1 MDRMKIL
8 WAGLIC
14 AGLLAQAVMG
24 EEVAYPRFSPLP
36 MIEDSSKT
44 NTIPQDLSLTFGTA
58 MPVVSADAEHVR
70 VTLEDG
76 RIVRLRRQDVMIPAK
91 PIQAVQGPSFAIEG
105 RVLLS
110 FWDSPLRA
118 QGFLRDGP
126 SAQTRPILV
135 EAGTEGMP
143 ALLPL
148 SDRMEAT
155 SRTGRSIWIAEG
167 LIPMVKEALP
177 LAAQNQ
183 SSSMPPVALH
193 IIVDGTGYTRTFSE
207 QRLEALSRR
216 LDSAPD
222 GLGGSLHLTR
232 TILLDTGKPLG
243 PEAVALSDLR
253 RRLPDAATGRAEAN
267 GLSVALTEALSNLS
281 AEIKTDAEVG
291 RASLILVLLGPVLR
305 TDNLESAT
313 FSAATA
319 ALQEQAR
326 QGARIGVLAGSAT
339 PEPSDVP
346 ARLLA
351 GLGAGFPGVVVGFDT
366 DLAQEIVALSAGIHQ
381 RDSASELS
389 LLCKIAKEK
398 TVPCLSGS
406 DPDNLSAFLPLLADK
421 SLEWFSLPL
430 WFVVDGN
437 TLMFAETSLPEEQ
450 AKESPEMIAILKR
463 QIAMLQAEVETTQ
476 RQLASREA
484 DLLERSASAWGNRE
498 AQALAVRL
506 TTEMRVLRDALRKAE
521 TALAG
526 REQDLAEAEEAR
538 RKTDRRLTTIEA
550 ALNDERDLRM
560 GLEQDRDALRKEQQE
575 INQKLSQAQAAS
587 RRQES
592 LLLAAEE
599 AVAITRVEVAGLER
613 ELEQAKETSR
623 TLAERL
629 TTRDEEVA
637 ALSVQ
642 RAAAVAEL
650 TAQATRLEDSL
661 DKTVKRLAAVQT
673 ALGSER
679 DGHRLT
685 RKTLADTEQALA
697 STKADALRLEAEFQD
712 ADTRRAE
719 LAKAIRQQDADI
731 ADLRKE
737 LAAHSVSTRGLEADI
752 AGRQAEIAR
761 LETALSETAAAAA
774 RDGETLRMTQGKV
787 TELEAA
793 ALAQAELL
801 YAQDK
806 AAQDTITGLRSR
818 LVEVEAMLGSR
829 NAMAAEIEQ
838 ALTEAQDMLVSRDTE
853 IARLVGYREMLE
865 AARAQIVEL
874 KMTAAA
880 QESRLADV
888 DGMLAQFAQTS
899 RTNSAGMPT
908 AESDSLKRI
917 LEHYSQSLVLAEAQ
931 NAEWRKAQEDLRAE
945 LLALQAQ
952 ARNLQRQ
959 HAAERDQERRRHAM
973 ELAARAQD
981 SDLARQTATRDMAG
995 VLGDLGVLLGLE
1007 AALPRQDGENAV
1019 SWAQRLVANPAVL
1032 QSRLEAWALELR
1044 ALVAERDAFGAETV
1058 ALRDALREASGL
1070 AEENR
1075 QLAELLERTRRM
1087 MVEQDAAHR
1096 AEVSKLQSEVA
1107 MTPAKVEPP
1116 ARKPPQSRPQPKP
1129 AATAAPV
1136 PTIGSLPGSPLQ
1148 RQTAGAAVRTGAGFF
1163 GN

>member
-14 AGLLAQAVMG
+14 AGLLAQAAMA

-36 MIEDSSKT
+36 MSEDAGKT

-58 MPVVSADAEHVR
+58 MPVVSVDAEHVR

-76 RIVRLRRQDVMIPAK
+76 RIARLRRQDVMIPAK

-105 RVLLS
+105 RVRLS

-143 ALLPL
+143 ALLPV

-216 LDSAPD
+216 LDSATD

-267 GLSVALTEALSNLS
+267 GLSSALTEALSKLS

-313 FSAATA
+313 FSAAAA

-326 QGARIGVLAGSAT
+326 QGGRIGILAGSAT

-351 GLGAGFPGVVVGFDT
+351 SLGAGLPGAVVGFDT

-389 LLCKIAKEK
+389 SLCKIAKEK

-406 DPDNLSAFLPLLADK
+406 GPDNFSAFLPLLADK

-437 TLMFAETSLPEEQ
+437 TLMFAETSRPEEQ
-450 AKESPEMIAILKR
+450 VKESPEMIAILKR
-463 QIAMLQAEVETTQ
+463 QIAMLQAEVEATQ

-484 DLLERSASAWGNRE
+484 DLLERSSSTWGNRE
-498 AQALAVRL
+498 AQALAARL

-521 TALAG
+521 TAVAG
-526 REQDLAEAEEAR
+526 REQDLAKAEEAR

-560 GLEQDRDALRKEQQE
+560 GLEQDRDALTKEQQE
-575 INQKLSQAQAAS
+575 IKQELSQAQAAS

-592 LLLAAEE
+592 LVLAAEE
-599 AVAITRVEVAGLER
+599 TVAITRVEIAGLER
-613 ELEQAKETSR
+613 ELQQAKETSR

-642 RAAAVAEL
+642 RAAAVAAQAEL
-650 TAQATRLEDSL
+650 TAQATRLEASL
-661 DKTVKRLAAVQT
+661 DKTVKRLAAVET

-712 ADTRRAE
+712 ADTSRAE

-737 LAAHSVSTRGLEADI
+737 LAAHSVLTRSLEADI

-774 RDGETLRMTQGKV
+774 RDGETLRMTQAKV

-838 ALTEAQDMLVSRDTE
+838 ALTEAQDRLVSRDTE

-865 AARAQIVEL
+865 AAQAQIVEL
-874 KMTAAA
+874 KTTAAA
-880 QESRLADV
+880 QEARLADV

-899 RTNSAGMPT
+899 RTNSVGRPT
-908 AESDSLKRI
+908 VESDSLKRI

-931 NAEWRKAQEDLRAE
+931 NAELRKAQEDLRTE

-952 ARNLQRQ
+952 ARNLQSQ

-973 ELAARAQD
+973 ELAARAED

-1032 QSRLEAWALELR
+1032 QSHLEAWALELR

-1058 ALRDALREASGL
+1058 ALRDALKEATGL

-1075 QLAELLERTRRM
+1075 QLAELLESTRRM

-1107 MTPAKVEPP
+1107 KVEPP

-1129 AATAAPV
+1129 AATTAPV
-1136 PTIGSLPGSPLQ
+1136 PTMESLPGSPLL
-1148 RQTAGAAVRTGAGFF
+1148 RQTAGTAVRTGVGFF